1 MNPNISV
8 IGSHEF
14 WLRNQKIASPK
25 KSFNNLDGCFC
36 FFSFVGQLVKY
47 RKIKIPS
54 DSPWH
59 RLNAIH
65 LPDLHVN
72 HDGCGKGTGRTKP
85 NSSRQTW
92 QCLSLQR
99 RKVQW
104 EKDVGKNYRDFHGFS
119 SSRNDASYKKK
130 DYNIPHHQNSINET
144 TWFRMHK
151 QQLGSSWLSS
161 ASASGRLSI
170 GKGWPGIG
178 QPKDAAFVW

>member
-1 MNPNISV
+1 MEVDVSICVGGENYTTQYINV
-8 IGSHEF
+8 GSHEY
-14 WLRNQKIASPK
+14 WLRNPKKSLHQK

-130 DYNIPHHQNSINET
+130 DYN
-144 TWFRMHK
+144 MV
-151 QQLGSSWLSS
+151 
-161 ASASGRLSI
+161 
-170 GKGWPGIG
+170 GIS
-178 QPKDAAFVW
+178 PIIRTL